1 MMIKLNHCVSVNGIL
16 NIHNYHLFRRAGYH
30 VNLIPRVFIQNNS
43 SHAVSMGFRFYPSS
57 TWLEQFRHIV
67 YDVLSQCRWLHFG
80 CYIYIYIIYPCQ
92 CVYVFIELDPQTIR
106 FPFLFLNDRTLRQSK
121 HVMKKN
127 YLVRWT
133 MKTRS
138 YKWCSHTKNHSF
150 SWMISVKKNVDGPL
164 SNFGSSLGLHQAPQ
178 DLGADEAASGLLE
191 TLLLTFLQ
199 ILRSWMLRPLGQ
211 LDYELD

>member
-92 CVYVFIELDPQTIR
+92 CVYVFIELDPKTIR

-150 SWMISVKKNVDGPL
+150 SWMISVKKTLMAHWVILDHL
-164 SNFGSSLGLHQAPQ
+164 WGSIRLRKTWALTRPPAAFWRRCSLRFFRSC
-178 DLGADEAASGLLE
+178 AAGC
-191 TLLLTFLQ
+191 
-199 ILRSWMLRPLGQ
+199 
-211 LDYELD
+211 

>member
-1 MMIKLNHCVSVNGIL
+1 MMYFHSVDDCIL
-16 NIHNYHLFRRAGYH
+16 DA
-30 VNLIPRVFIQNNS
+30 
-43 SHAVSMGFRFYPSS
+43 
-57 TWLEQFRHIV
+57 
-67 YDVLSQCRWLHFG
+67 
-80 CYIYIYIIYPCQ
+80 IYIYTLYIHVNVCMYSWGVP
-92 CVYVFIELDPQTIR
+92 IELDPKTIR
-106 FPFLFLNDRTLRQSK
+106 FPFLFLNDRTPRQSK
-121 HVMKKN
+121 HVMKKT

-138 YKWCSHTKNHSF
+138 YKWCSHIKNHSF
-150 SWMISVKKNVDGPL
+150 SWRISVKKNVDGPL